1 MRKKMK
7 KSTLKTSENQTFPG
21 SKILIFFSSWPSQT
35 FNKQLTQ
42 KKFLSFPFI
51 LFEGFEPTRN
61 LNINA

>member
-21 SKILIFFSSWPSQT
+21 SKILIFSSSWPSQT

-42 KKFLSFPFI
+42 KNFSILSLYTF
-51 LFEGFEPTRN
+51 
-61 LNINA
+61 